1 LCFAL
6 EHTKPKPCRLQLL
19 KGGGSSW
26 QHLVHGDLTSAG
38 GSALSE
44 LLQVQF
50 PAPLSH
56 ISLFGFLTAT
66 KVQVSREV
74 SWCPRRLRHGSR
86 EQCRAVG
93 PGVERE
99 CTSVARKRARARRL
113 RSRPS
118 SALASELQSNC
129 SPKAPG
135 GVSSSEIR
143 CADVGKR
150 ALEAAC
156 FRQDADGRGRD
167 KGLADARTTMNHL
180 LPSSLVPL
188 MLYVCM

>member
-1 LCFAL
+1 MPQTIAAWF
-6 EHTKPKPCRLQLL
+6 K
-19 KGGGSSW
+19 
-26 QHLVHGDLTSAG
+26 
-38 GSALSE
+38 
-44 LLQVQF
+44 
-50 PAPLSH
+50 
-56 ISLFGFLTAT
+56 
-66 KVQVSREV
+66 
-74 SWCPRRLRHGSR
+74 
-86 EQCRAVG
+86 RAVQGSG
-93 PGVERE
+93 PRSGKGVHEPGSETRP
-99 CTSVARKRARARRL
+99 RARRL
-113 RSRPS
+113 RSRAS